1 MNWSSFKYLVKQ
13 GWHNMVANRLMT
25 VASLGVLTACLV
37 ITGIAGILSISVSNF
52 VQSLGDKDMVEVFI
66 ADEATEEQIN
76 QWGQQ
81 LPALSNVASCE
92 FISKAQAVE
101 DMKEEMGEYADVL
114 KDYEGEGNES
124 NPLPASF
131 RIYVKDIALLS
142 QTVNEIQQIGGDMF
156 YRINSPTELGD
167 ILVQL
172 RRVVNVAG
180 WGLVAVL
187 GIVSVVIISNTIR
200 LTVFARRKEIN
211 IMKFVGATNAFI
223 RMPFFVEGMT
233 VGALAGLIS
242 TVLVGGAYFAAL
254 KALAQPGA
262 MWLDE
267 FTQCLYPFQVVIL
280 PLAGVF
286 VLFGMFIGSAGCAFS
301 IRKHLKV

>member
-37 ITGIAGILSISVSNF
+37 ITGIAGILSVSVSNF
-52 VQSLGDKDMVEVFI
+52 VQSLGDKDMIEVFI
-66 ADEATEEQIN
+66 SDEATDEQIDS
-76 QWGQQ
+76 WRGQ
-81 LPALSNVASCE
+81 LPQLANVASCE

-114 KDYEGEGNES
+114 QDYEGEGNEA

-131 RIYVKDIALLS
+131 RIYVTD
-142 QTVNEIQQIGGDMF
+142 IQQVGGDMF

-167 ILVQL
+167 ILVQM

-267 FTQCLYPFQVVIL
+267 FTQCLYPFHVVIL
-280 PLAGVF
+280 PLAGIF
-286 VLFGMFIGSAGCAFS
+286 ILFGMFIGSAGCAFS

>member
-37 ITGIAGILSISVSNF
+37 ITGIAGILSVSVSNF
-52 VQSLGDKDMVEVFI
+52 VQSLGDKDMIE
-66 ADEATEEQIN
+66 DS
-76 QWGQQ
+76 WRGQ
-81 LPALSNVASCE
+81 LPQLANVASCE

-114 KDYEGEGNES
+114 QDYEGEGNEA

-131 RIYVKDIALLS
+131 RIYVTDIALLDD
-142 QTVNEIQQIGGDMF
+142 TVAAIQQVGGDMF

-167 ILVQL
+167 ILVQM

-267 FTQCLYPFQVVIL
+267 FTQCLYPFHVVIL
-280 PLAGVF
+280 PLAGIF
-286 VLFGMFIGSAGCAFS
+286 ILFGMFIGSAGCAFS